1 MSTGFLFNGPFF
13 GGLAEVP
20 RFNMVFNVHV
30 ALTWI
35 LFLALFPMA
44 FFWLRRAWRI
54 AINKDFSEVAIK
66 HGEPPANPEKYA
78 PYEAVINLVAGSVA
92 VAVIAGVLAGELA
105 YDDWMAIA
113 GSTIWCKFFLSFALS
128 RQAHPMNL
136 PGFLQR
142 RISLRPE
149 KQPPEGEGKQ
159 D

>member
-1 MSTGFLFNGPFF
+1 
-13 GGLAEVP
+13 
-20 RFNMVFNVHV
+20 MVFNVHV

-66 HGEPPANPEKYA
+66 HGEPPPNPEKFA

-92 VAVIAGVLAGELA
+92 VAVIAGVIAGELA

-142 RISLRPE
+142 RISLKPHKPAAETEE
-149 KQPPEGEGKQ
+149 KQG
-159 D
+159 

>member
-1 MSTGFLFNGPFF
+1 
-13 GGLAEVP
+13 
-20 RFNMVFNVHV
+20 MVFNVHV

-54 AINKDFSEVAIK
+54 AINKDFSEVALK
-66 HGEPPANPEKYA
+66 QGEPPPNPEKWA

-92 VAVIAGVLAGELA
+92 VAVIAGVLAGELD
-105 YDDWMAIA
+105 YDTWMAIA
-113 GSTIWCKFFLSFALS
+113 GSTIWCKFFFSFALS

-142 RISLRPE
+142 RISFRHGKPAPE
-149 KQPPEGEGKQ
+149 SEENKS
-159 D
+159 